1 MFVCFFSISLFLIII
16 AHSKIIMLMT
26 GITILMT
33 KRHNKTDT
41 VTTMSVKDTI
51 LKADL
56 LAEKVLHI
64 FAQENEGA
72 KCFAS
77 EKETL
82 LNFAALNLFTFIT
95 PKKYNKIIA

>member
-16 AHSKIIMLMT
+16 AHSKIIMLRT

-41 VTTMSVKDTI
+41 ATTMSVKDKV
-51 LKADL
+51 LKTDL

-77 EKETL
+77 EEETL
-82 LNFAALNLFTFIT
+82 LNFADLKLFTFIT
-95 PKKYNKIIA
+95 PQNITR